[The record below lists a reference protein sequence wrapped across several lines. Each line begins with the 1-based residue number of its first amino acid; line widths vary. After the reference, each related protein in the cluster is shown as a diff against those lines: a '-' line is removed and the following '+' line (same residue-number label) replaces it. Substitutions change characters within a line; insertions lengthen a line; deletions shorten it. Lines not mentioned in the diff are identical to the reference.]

1 MGMTFKPLND
11 KVVIELLEED
21 EKTEAGIILPDTA
34 KKRPQEGTVIAV
46 GSGRLLNSGNRAP
59 MTVQVGQRVVFS
71 KYAGSEFEYEGKKY
85 LILDEDQI
93 YAIREK

>member
-1 MGMTFKPLND
+1 MTFRPLND

-34 KKRPQEGTVIAV
+34 KKRPQEGVVVAV
-46 GSGRLLNSGNRAP
+46 GPGRLLNNGQRAP

-71 KYAGSEFEYEGKKY
+71 KYAGNEIEYGGKKY

-93 YAIREK
+93 FAIRE

>member
-1 MGMTFKPLND
+1 
-11 KVVIELLEED
+11 
-21 EKTEAGIILPDTA
+21 
-34 KKRPQEGTVIAV
+34 
-46 GSGRLLNSGNRAP
+46 LLNNGNRAP

-93 YAIREK
+93 YAIRER